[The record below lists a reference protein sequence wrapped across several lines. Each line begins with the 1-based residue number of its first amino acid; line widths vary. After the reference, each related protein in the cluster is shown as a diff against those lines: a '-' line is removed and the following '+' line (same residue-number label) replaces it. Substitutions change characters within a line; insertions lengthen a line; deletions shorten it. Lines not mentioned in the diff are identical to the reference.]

1 MEIFTKEELKEMEMM
16 QKKAEEKRKQE
27 AQQRQAKKK
36 EERKD
41 KTLGLLLIVFVGG
54 LSAYMFAPVLVE
66 IIKTIIK

>member
-1 MEIFTKEELKEMEMM
+1 MEIFTKEEQKEMEMM

-41 KTLGLLLIVFVGG
+41 KIMGLLLMAFVGG
-54 LSAYMFAPVLVE
+54 LFAYMFAPVLVE
-66 IIKTIIK
+66 LLKTL

>member
-1 MEIFTKEELKEMEMM
+1 MEIFTKQELKEMEMM

-41 KTLGLLLIVFVGG
+41 KIIGFIMMLFIGSMLAL
-54 LSAYMFAPVLVE
+54 MFAPIIVE
-66 IIKTIIK
+66 ILK

>member
-1 MEIFTKEELKEMEMM
+1 MEIFTREELKEMEMM
-16 QKKAEEKRKQE
+16 QKKAEERRKQE

-41 KTLGLLLIVFVGG
+41 KIIGLLLIMFISG

-66 IIKTIIK
+66 ILKNL